1 METKKRVHI
10 MPLGFE
16 NDRIVS
22 PAKRESA
29 DKVILLDYIADDIER
44 PAYHAEVKEE
54 LKNSGVKLEIESCNL
69 FDLYESI
76 ATIAAIAVDET
87 EAGNIVYV
95 NLATGSTITGI
106 AGMIACMVTHQTY
119 PYYVQGDE
127 YNAGTEE
134 PIVETAKAPE
144 KLPQYPMDHPEK
156 QHIEVLGFLKR
167 QRNKETEGNAKN
179 TKVYKKDIIS
189 YGKENGLEF
198 VSEYSG
204 DTEKGYYR
212 RLERHVLEPLEQKGY
227 VEIKE
232 QGRKKLSEITE
243 TGENTHRAFS
253 YLIE

>member
-1 METKKRVHI
+1 

-44 PAYHAEVKEE
+44 PAYHTEVKRE
-54 LKNSGVKLEIESCNL
+54 LQNSGVQLKIENCNL

-106 AGMIACMVTHQTY
+106 AGMIACMVTNQTY

-144 KLPQYPMDHPEK
+144 KLPQYPMEHPEK
-156 QHIEVLGFLKR
+156 QHIEILGFIKNKR
-167 QRNKETEGNAKN
+167 ERGREN
-179 TKVYKKDIIS
+179 TSNSTKIYKKTLYHTVKKIISNSHRTIRVILKKDITVAWKDMS
-189 YGKENGLEF
+189 WN
-198 VSEYSG
+198 
-204 DTEKGYYR
+204 
-212 RLERHVLEPLEQKGY
+212 H
-227 VEIKE
+227 
-232 QGRKKLSEITE
+232 
-243 TGENTHRAFS
+243 
-253 YLIE
+253 